1 MNKSN
6 TIVKITSDV
15 LDRYRNSIPRKAFIQ
30 ALDRVTELTLGPGG
44 SFTGP
49 ACPGMTLLQ
58 STELTAAQKALLLSG
73 SCPPFSA
80 EQSSFP
86 CQEQGCQTCWLS
98 WLTTGKPPQV
108 EEATAT

>member
-15 LDRYRNSIPRKAFIQ
+15 LDRYRNSIPRKAFTQ

-49 ACPGMTLLQ
+49 ACPGMTLL
-58 STELTAAQKALLLSG
+58 
-73 SCPPFSA
+73 
-80 EQSSFP
+80 
-86 CQEQGCQTCWLS
+86 
-98 WLTTGKPPQV
+98 
-108 EEATAT
+108 

>member
-30 ALDRVTELTLGPGG
+30 ALERVTELTLGPSG

-49 ACPGMTLLQ
+49 ARPGMTLLQ
-58 STELTAAQKALLLSG
+58 STDLTTAQKALLLSG
-73 SCPPFSA
+73 SCPPFPTKLD
-80 EQSSFP
+80 SFP
-86 CQEQGCQTCWLS
+86 CQNHDCQTCWLS
-98 WLTTGKPPQV
+98 WLNTGKPPQV
-108 EEATAT
+108 EEDTAT

>member
-15 LDRYRNSIPRKAFIQ
+15 LDRYRNSIPPEGLHSGAGSCDGADAGARWILYRSSLPWDDVA
-30 ALDRVTELTLGPGG
+30 AVNGTDRGAEGA
-44 SFTGP
+44 P
-49 ACPGMTLLQ
+49 AQ
-58 STELTAAQKALLLSG
+58 R

-86 CQEQGCQTCWLS
+86 CQEQDCQTCWLS